1 MKMPNPS
8 LDQTEPNA
16 AQFITQG
23 LTPIFRDV
31 FDDDELVISEA
42 TTAPD
47 VEGWDSLA
55 NIRIMVSIEKVFDVH
70 FTAAEISKLKSVG
83 ALAELVLRKRANV

>member
-1 MKMPNPS
+1 MKLPIQPLNQTAPN
-8 LDQTEPNA
+8 T

-31 FDDDELVISEA
+31 FDDEELTISEV

-47 VEGWDSLA
+47 VEGWDSLT
-55 NIRIMVSIEKVFDVH
+55 NIRIMVSVEKTFGIR
-70 FTAAEISKLKSVG
+70 FTAAEVSKLKNVG
-83 ALAELVLRKRANV
+83 SLAELILKKQANA

>member
-1 MKMPNPS
+1 MKLPNQA
-8 LDQTEPNA
+8 LGQTTLNA
-16 AQFITQG
+16 AQFIIQG

-31 FDDDELVISEA
+31 FDDDELVISEV

-55 NIRIMVSIEKVFDVH
+55 NIRIMVSIEKAFGVRFA
-70 FTAAEISKLKSVG
+70 AAEISRLKDVG
-83 ALAELVLRKRANV
+83 TLAELVLRKRANV

>member
-1 MKMPNPS
+1 MKLPNQA
-8 LDQTEPNA
+8 LDQTTLNA
-16 AQFITQG
+16 AQFIIQG

-31 FDDDELVISEA
+31 FDDDELVISEV

-55 NIRIMVSIEKVFDVH
+55 NIRIMVSIEKAFGVRFA
-70 FTAAEISKLKSVG
+70 AAEISRLKML
-83 ALAELVLRKRANV
+83 AL